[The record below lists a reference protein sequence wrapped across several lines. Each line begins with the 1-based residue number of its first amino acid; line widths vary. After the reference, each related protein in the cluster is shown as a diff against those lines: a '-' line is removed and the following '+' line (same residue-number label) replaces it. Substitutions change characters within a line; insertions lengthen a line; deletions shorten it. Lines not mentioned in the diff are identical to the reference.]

1 MKFKNE
7 LGVWYTQTVFLD
19 TWPILPPSLLV
30 RLSCLDEGCVEWWPK
45 IEVTFQVLW
54 LSIQRVITVYI
65 NSAFHLTVLCVF
77 FLEKLLHFCYLLC
90 MCVVG
95 HSMWQRTTYESQ
107 FSLPYGPLHWS
118 QVLRLG
124 DEQFYRMSH
133 FTCLCGS
140 YREFLSIISSDLPT
154 TARADRTGI
163 IHNERNLSQGMFWWL
178 SQLPNPVDSRAKPR
192 PRFSGSHCASPLED
206 LIIPL

>member
-1 MKFKNE
+1 MTKNWGD
-7 LGVWYTQTVFLD
+7 LPNVMTLHPTLWMD
-19 TWPILPPSLLV
+19 PSNHSIIL
-30 RLSCLDEGCVEWWPK
+30 
-45 IEVTFQVLW
+45 IQ
-54 LSIQRVITVYI
+54 LSI
-65 NSAFHLTVLCVF
+65 STVLCVF
-77 FLEKLLHFCYLLC
+77 FLEKLLHFCYLCLC

-107 FSLPYGPLHWS
+107 FSLPYGPMHWC
-118 QVLRLG
+118 QVLWLG

-140 YREFLSIISSDLPT
+140 YREFISIISSDLPT

-192 PRFSGSHCASPLED
+192 SRFSSSHCAGPLEN
-206 LIIPL
+206 LIALL